1 MPFNYFL
8 SMHYSKER
16 AQESRAAVE
25 RLYIAM
31 RHLFIRGS
39 YKPLGISGEA
49 MIEALMVLRPEIYGT
64 LFHPERIELDG
75 LLYVFQRLPKG
86 IESCRLIRMVSREG
100 YAEAG
105 FPSLIAPKRKRNAFR
120 IDEEQMFIEMT
131 RGRSDIY
138 DIMTHLTFLFIESEK
153 IRKNSLDIKGEK
165 SKEWLFLEKWVL
177 EKKDENHADLPVAY
191 THLSTILRR
200 TYQETVS
207 SCHKFELDQ
216 NINSLFEIVYWMGA
230 LSINESRFN
239 IDREI
244 SFSVA
249 LREHLGHHLYG
260 ESWAQNIK
268 IFLQKNN
275 LFNRPI
281 HLISANMHSVMN
293 SLYAQKALEDTF
305 PDNTSLEEIA
315 KILSMEENGH
325 LRKAVQHY
333 AMENGLYPI
342 EDVSGTNIPVQIIDL
357 QKIKTNKSVRL
368 NKPLLLVM
376 DYAFGEQAYET
387 FDELFRPWE
396 EEATTK
402 NLSFAS
408 VSVIGK
414 AGILKGEKG
423 DIMIPNAHVFE
434 GTADNYP
441 VDNDLSPADFEG
453 NDLGVYY
460 GPMVTVLG
468 TSLQNK
474 DILSYF
480 LHSSW
485 HAIGLEMEGA
495 HYQKAI
501 QAASKIRNNIPF
513 DIPTRYVY
521 YASDNPL
528 ETGST
533 LASGS
538 LGLEGVKPTYLCTKI
553 VLQKIFDALE

>member
-1 MPFNYFL
+1 
-8 SMHYSKER
+8 MHYSKER

-260 ESWAQNIK
+260 ESWAHNIK

>member
-1 MPFNYFL
+1 MD
-8 SMHYSKER
+8 YSKDR
-16 AQESRAAVE
+16 ARESRAAVE
-25 RLYIAM
+25 RMYIAM

-39 YKPLGISGEA
+39 YKPLGMSGEA

-64 LFHPERIELDG
+64 LFHAERIELDG

-100 YAEAG
+100 YEDAG
-105 FPSLIAPKRKRNAFR
+105 FPSLIAPKRKRNAYR
-120 IDEEQMFIEMT
+120 IDAEQMFIEMT

-138 DIMTHLTFLFIESEK
+138 DIMTHLTFLYIESEK
-153 IRKNSLDIKGEK
+153 IRKNSIDFKGEK
-165 SKEWLFLEKWVL
+165 SKEWLFLEKWVRGGY
-177 EKKDENHADLPVAY
+177 DENHEDLPVAY
-191 THLSTILRR
+191 TYLSTILRR
-200 TYQETVS
+200 TYQETVAA
-207 SCHKFELDQ
+207 CHKFQSDQ
-216 NINSLFEIVYWMGA
+216 NINSLFEVIYQMGA
-230 LSINESRFN
+230 LSMNESKLQ

-249 LREHLGHHLYG
+249 LREHLGHHLHG

-268 IFLQKNN
+268 VFLQKKN
-275 LFNRPI
+275 LFHRPI
-281 HLISANMHSVMN
+281 HLISANLHSVMN
-293 SLYAQKALEDTF
+293 SLYAQKALNDTF
-305 PDNTSLEEIA
+305 GADTSMEEIA
-315 KILSMEENGH
+315 KVLSMEENGH
-325 LRKAVQHY
+325 LRGAVLDY
-333 AMENGLYPI
+333 ALEHGLFII

-357 QKIKTNKSVRL
+357 HKIIEMDSICN

-376 DYAFGEQAYET
+376 DYAFGEQAFES
-387 FDELFRPWE
+387 FDELFKPWE
-396 EEATTK
+396 EESLSK

-408 VSVIGK
+408 ISIIGK
-414 AGILKGEKG
+414 AGILKGGKG
-423 DIMIPNAHVFE
+423 DIMIPTAHVFE

-441 VDNDLSPADFEG
+441 VDNDLRPADFEG
-453 NDLGVYY
+453 NNLGVYY

-501 QAASKIRNNIPF
+501 QAASKIRKNIPA

-538 LGLEGVKPTYLCTKI
+538 LGLEGVKPTYLCTNI
-553 VLQKIFDALE
+553 VLKKILDSV

>member
-1 MPFNYFL
+1 
-8 SMHYSKER
+8 MHYSKER

-260 ESWAQNIK
+260 ESWAHNIK

-408 VSVIGK
+408 ISVIGK
-414 AGILKGEKG
+414 AGILKGDKG

>member
-1 MPFNYFL
+1 
-8 SMHYSKER
+8 MHYSKER

-260 ESWAQNIK
+260 ESWAHNIK

-408 VSVIGK
+408 ISVIGK
-414 AGILKGEKG
+414 AGILKGDKG

-538 LGLEGVKPTYLCTKI
+538 LGIEGVKPTYLCTKI

>member
-260 ESWAQNIK
+260 ESWAHNIK

-408 VSVIGK
+408 ISVIGK
-414 AGILKGEKG
+414 AGILKGDKG

>member
-260 ESWAQNIK
+260 ESWAHNIK

>member
-1 MPFNYFL
+1 
-8 SMHYSKER
+8 
-16 AQESRAAVE
+16 
-25 RLYIAM
+25 
-31 RHLFIRGS
+31 
-39 YKPLGISGEA
+39 
-49 MIEALMVLRPEIYGT
+49 
-64 LFHPERIELDG
+64 
-75 LLYVFQRLPKG
+75 
-86 IESCRLIRMVSREG
+86 
-100 YAEAG
+100 
-105 FPSLIAPKRKRNAFR
+105 
-120 IDEEQMFIEMT
+120 
-131 RGRSDIY
+131 
-138 DIMTHLTFLFIESEK
+138 
-153 IRKNSLDIKGEK
+153 
-165 SKEWLFLEKWVL
+165 
-177 EKKDENHADLPVAY
+177 
-191 THLSTILRR
+191 
-200 TYQETVS
+200 
-207 SCHKFELDQ
+207 
-216 NINSLFEIVYWMGA
+216 MGA
-230 LSINESRFN
+230 LSMNEFN
-239 IDREI
+239 DHKDREI

-249 LREHLGHHLYG
+249 LREHLGHHLHG

-268 IFLQKNN
+268 LFLKKNN
-275 LFNRPI
+275 LIERPI

-293 SLYAQKALEDTF
+293 SLYAEKALAGTF
-305 PDNTSLEEIA
+305 SEETSMEEMA

-325 LRKAVQHY
+325 LRRAVHDY
-333 AMENGLYPI
+333 ATENGMHPI
-342 EDVSGTNIPVQIIDL
+342 EDISGTNIPVQLIDL
-357 QKIKTNKSVRL
+357 QKIRSNPLIDKE
-368 NKPLLLVM
+368 KPLLLVM

-387 FDELFRPWE
+387 FDELFRPWGE
-396 EEATTK
+396 EVTHR

-423 DIMIPNAHVFE
+423 DIMIPTAHVFE

-441 VDNDLSPADFEG
+441 VDNDLVPADFEG

-501 QAASKIRNNIPF
+501 QSASKIRNNIPQ
-513 DIPTRYVY
+513 DIPIRYVY

-553 VLQKIFDALE
+553 VLQKIFDSLE